1 MKTSVTSFVYGMA
14 AFLVPFMFFYS
25 PSLLLQGDDWVK
37 IVHYA
42 VTAIVGVYLLA
53 ASLQRWFLGPIEGL
67 PRALLFVAALL
78 LVSGGLVTDL
88 AGLGLAVAILLFQ
101 KIRKRTTPLE
111 PASASSPGDE
121 RV

>member
-1 MKTSVTSFVYGMA
+1 MKTSVTSFIYGMA

-37 IVHYA
+37 IAHYA

-53 ASLQRWFLGPIEGL
+53 GSLQRWFAGPLDGL
-67 PRALLFVAALL
+67 LRWMLFVAAVL
-78 LVSGGLVTDL
+78 LVSGGLVTDVV
-88 AGLGLAVAILLFQ
+88 GLGLAVGIFILQ
-101 KIRKRTTPLE
+101 KLRKPSVELD
-111 PASASSPGDE
+111 SARDSNPGDG